1 MDVQKS
7 LVDKPETECGELR
20 VQAPSPLLI
29 QQIQRSKG
37 QVYIWWNRNSIWSW
51 MVPNIAFS
59 WITFEQ
65 EAFLGP
71 GDGESWQFC
80 LCASIWRLIIPTTK
94 GMSDLIQVKEGKLPT
109 KLLYCVGSIF
119 SPSSYLDNLT
129 PHSIGAFTGL
139 HIFMSNFGLFHF
151 YAKIIWHETNVGYLK
166 LLSHY
171 LFELIKHG
179 WIFSGEDQV
188 IHI

>member
-1 MDVQKS
+1 MDVQK
-7 LVDKPETECGELR
+7 LIR
-20 VQAPSPLLI
+20 VLGGQTWNGVWWVEGTSPLTTSYPANTTLE
-29 QQIQRSKG
+29 RTS
-37 QVYIWWNRNSIWSW
+37 IWWNRNSIWSW

-71 GDGESWQFC
+71 GDGISWQFC

-119 SPSSYLDNLT
+119 SPSLYLDNLT

-151 YAKIIWHETNVGYLK
+151 YTKIIWHETNVGYLK

-179 WIFSGEDQV
+179 WIFSGED
-188 IHI
+188 